1 MAFTL
6 KDQRH
11 THEVDVR
18 RWMISSFRPP
28 TTLHS
33 CEPLAPDNYEDV
45 IEYPR
50 PLPDAVSEILNGNKR
65 QDGTSDQED

>member
-1 MAFTL
+1 MVNRVVAALERFDSAGRTNDLLRKVL
-6 KDQRH
+6 K
-11 THEVDVR
+11 
-18 RWMISSFRPP
+18 
-28 TTLHS
+28 L
-33 CEPLAPDNYEDV
+33 PDNYEDV